1 MEKTLAE
8 REAELVVQRSATIEA
23 NNKQEVSWV
32 HSIKFSSLLIAT

>member
-1 MEKTLAE
+1 MKKTVAE

-32 HSIKFSSLLIAT
+32 HIN

>member
-23 NNKQEVSWV
+23 NNKQEVSQV
-32 HSIKFSSLLIAT
+32 HIN